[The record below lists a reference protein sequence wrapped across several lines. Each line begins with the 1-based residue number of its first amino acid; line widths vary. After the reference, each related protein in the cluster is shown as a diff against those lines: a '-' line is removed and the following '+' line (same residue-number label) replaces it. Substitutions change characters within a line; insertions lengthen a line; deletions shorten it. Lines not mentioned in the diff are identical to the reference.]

1 MKKTVFIYIMS
12 LLPLSTYA
20 FKFQA
25 NPNSATPCTGE
36 DLTCDFSDSE
46 LREAL
51 KLDTED
57 TIDQRFLDSLNW
69 EHYDFHDEDYDLS
82 DGLSYTEENDLEE
95 EDLDNGTSYELDS
108 SHENGNDS
116 LLKREAR
123 IYKANLKMPSNSA
136 PIWPSFITNFKKCAP
151 GCIPANY
158 GTYGKRGGRSCHP
171 SGRAVDVG
179 AIICKGQTYKAIN
192 GGRFSE
198 FVGCMRG
205 QMKTLYR
212 NGKHITLGH
221 RDHAHFSNGCHIKGR
236 YTY

>member
-1 MKKTVFIYIMS
+1 MKKILFIYTMS
-12 LLPLSTYA
+12 LLPFSAYA
-20 FKFQA
+20 FKFQP
-25 NPNSATPCTGE
+25 NPRPATLCTGE
-36 DLTCDFSDSE
+36 DLACDFSDSE

-82 DGLSYTEENDLEE
+82 DGLSYTEDPNQEDKSSY
-95 EDLDNGTSYELDS
+95 DLDYRQEDKDDS
-108 SHENGNDS
+108 H
-116 LLKREAR
+116 LKREVR
-123 IYKANLKMPSNSA
+123 IYRANLKMPSNSA